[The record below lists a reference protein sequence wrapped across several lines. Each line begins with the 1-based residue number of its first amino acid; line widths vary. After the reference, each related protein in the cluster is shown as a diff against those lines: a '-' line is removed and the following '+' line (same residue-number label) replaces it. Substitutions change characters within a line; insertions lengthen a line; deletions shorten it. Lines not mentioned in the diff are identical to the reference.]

1 MDYQWWLEELT
12 SHAVAVFGSRKVLYI
27 SNDITPEID
36 DEESSQATCIFISE
50 TLLLVATVDFAS
62 RSAESKIHRV
72 QDINGLT
79 VSDVPNLFD
88 MRMDRFPEELKIKF
102 TLPGDINI
110 SMPLTTSPQSYQRR
124 DVAMILPVLVAG
136 CEYSGQAPS

>member
-1 MDYQWWLEELT
+1 
-12 SHAVAVFGSRKVLYI
+12 
-27 SNDITPEID
+27 
-36 DEESSQATCIFISE
+36 
-50 TLLLVATVDFAS
+50 
-62 RSAESKIHRV
+62 
-72 QDINGLT
+72 
-79 VSDVPNLFD
+79 